1 MVIIELT
8 HRYVSDRDK
17 LASKSSSP
25 AAVAPLA
32 AGAAGSDNESVHDDA
47 PVPAAKKGGFSSF
60 VGYEDMVVDE
70 DDEEGGLMSAIAKS
84 KKKDKKKKSKS
95 VAVSDNEEE
104 VVKGD
109 EPAQDMAAPRGI
121 VEVGADDWMEEEFGP
136 TKKKGKAGKK
146 NKGGNKAAA
155 ADDDDD
161 FDKALAAVTGQ
172 VADAK
177 IEETSA
183 PPPTAEP
190 EVEAPAAGDE
200 GDEPK
205 GVMSKKEKER
215 LKKEKEKVSESSSDN
230 PILKDS

>member
-1 MVIIELT
+1 M
-8 HRYVSDRDK
+8 HFHRDK

-32 AGAAGSDNESVHDDA
+32 TGAAGSDNESEHDAA

-104 VVKGD
+104 VVKED

-146 NKGGNKAAA
+146 NKGGKKAAA
-155 ADDDDD
+155 ADDDDDD

-172 VADAK
+172 VADTK
-177 IEETSA
+177 IEETSS
-183 PPPTAEP
+183 PPPTAET

-215 LKKEKEKVSESSSDN
+215 LKKEKEKVSELSSDDL
-230 PILKDS
+230 ILKDG